1 MLWVSCYRYVHR
13 ITGVHLLPD
22 MNTVKIIKLL
32 IISVLLLSLNGCSLH
47 LRGYGNG
54 DAGRIHYKSAQII
67 GSVGSP
73 LYQILYTKI
82 NAIGIKIVDKP
93 DDDTLILILGAT
105 KFSQKTVSVDSRSQ
119 DVEYSLSSKTVYY
132 FKTKNSKP
140 QKKFSGFTRSL
151 LNKTDEIVAS
161 SHEGVMLQ
169 EEMIQQTADDIYI
182 QFLRQK

>member
-1 MLWVSCYRYVHR
+1 
-13 ITGVHLLPD
+13 
-22 MNTVKIIKLL
+22 
-32 IISVLLLSLNGCSLH
+32 
-47 LRGYGNG
+47 
-54 DAGRIHYKSAQII
+54 
-67 GSVGSP
+67 
-73 LYQILYTKI
+73 
-82 NAIGIKIVDKP
+82 
-93 DDDTLILILGAT
+93 
-105 KFSQKTVSVDSRSQ
+105 
-119 DVEYSLSSKTVYY
+119 VEYSLSSKTVYY